1 MNLLKTSLALRVTC
15 KCGGVVAAS
24 LIYGGD
30 CIDEEFTTTIA
41 ENYHEGGKT
50 EIIDTDN
57 ESVKLDGCKCKK
69 L

>member
-1 MNLLKTSLALRVTC
+1 MKLIKTSLALRVTC

-30 CIDEEFTTTIA
+30 AIDEDFTATIA
-41 ENYHEGGKT
+41 EIHHKGGKT
-50 EIIDTDN
+50 EIIDTDK

-69 L
+69 Q